1 MTKHQRVLL
10 SGPSHCL
17 WCGVVLGLLAA
28 DMYPGDVP
36 AFSGAVL
43 RGLAVASFIS
53 VLLWM
58 MVSYTEDISRT
69 YIWGRCSC
77 LRWPHYSSV
86 MWAGWVTALFSGNGT
101 TILLS
106 SSGRRFCQLF
116 SLCGEH
122 VTS

>member
-58 MVSYTEDISRT
+58 MVSYLEDISWT
-69 YIWGRCSC
+69 YIWGGDVPASAGRITPLSC
-77 LRWPHYSSV
+77 GL
-86 MWAGWVTALFSGNGT
+86 AGLQLYFLEMG
-101 TILLS
+101 L
-106 SSGRRFCQLF
+106 RFC
-116 SLCGEH
+116 SLHPGGGSASCFPCVG
-122 VTS
+122 SM

>member
-58 MVSYTEDISRT
+58 MVSYRRTFPGRISGGDVPASA
-69 YIWGRCSC
+69 GRITPLSC
-77 LRWPHYSSV
+77 GL
-86 MWAGWVTALFSGNGT
+86 AGLQLYFLEMG
-101 TILLS
+101 L
-106 SSGRRFCQLF
+106 RFC
-116 SLCGEH
+116 SLHPGGGSASCFPCVG
-122 VTS
+122 SM